1 MANRRFQNVR
11 AVEREVKILATTITA
26 VNTATPVATPSLGIA
41 SVAQAGGDVTVTLD
55 DKYNQLLAAQ
65 ATLGGTGSISSPVK
79 IKSSDVS
86 GAKTVVVDTSGS
98 LGASDSIHLT
108 LFLKNTSVAR

>member
-1 MANRRFQNVR
+1 
-11 AVEREVKILATTITA
+11 
-26 VNTATPVATPSLGIA
+26 
-41 SVAQAGGDVTVTLD
+41 
-55 DKYNQLLAAQ
+55 
-65 ATLGGTGSISSPVK
+65 ISSPVK